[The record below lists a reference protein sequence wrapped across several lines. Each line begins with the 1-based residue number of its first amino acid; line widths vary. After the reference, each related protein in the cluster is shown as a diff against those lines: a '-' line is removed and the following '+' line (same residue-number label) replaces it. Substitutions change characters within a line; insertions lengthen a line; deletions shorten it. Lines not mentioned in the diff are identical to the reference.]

1 MGLTNLFSGDI
12 PEPLI
17 EEKINQVAMAQATDR
32 LRRYLDD
39 ELGECRSEDIERRLD
54 ELGTLEA
61 AIGQTQV
68 DAELGVLSAL
78 ANETRYTL
86 VRVLVAAQEELCV
99 CELNAVVDV
108 TESGLSH
115 ALSQLVDAGLVDGR
129 KDGRWKKYRATN
141 RAVALVTVLKGSV
154 SDE

>member
-1 MGLTNLFSGDI
+1 MARATN
-12 PEPLI
+12 
-17 EEKINQVAMAQATDR
+17 R

-39 ELGECRSEDIERRLD
+39 ELDECRSEDVERRLE

-61 AIGQTQV
+61 ALGTARV
-68 DAELGVLSAL
+68 EAELDVLSAL

-99 CELNAVVDV
+99 CELNAVIDV

-115 ALSQLVDAGLVDGR
+115 ALSALAEAGLVSAR
-129 KDGRWKKYRATN
+129 KDGRWKKYRATD

-154 SDE
+154 NDE